1 MDTTVGTC
9 GNCGGAVTVPAAWYA
24 TIPPTP
30 TCVRCGAA
38 AKMQHGPVL
47 PMEEPRR
54 AVPGDKE
61 LWCARLAQCLANV
74 EVEAPL
80 TAPER

>member
-9 GNCGGAVTVPAAWYA
+9 GNCGGRVTVPESWYA

-38 AKMQHGPVL
+38 AKMTHGPVL
-47 PMEEPRR
+47 PMEQPRR

-61 LWCARLAQCLANV
+61 LWCAKNGAV
-74 EVEAPL
+74 SG
-80 TAPER
+80 